1 MSLIETMNVISLIIC
16 LAMLAVGKKLEVNHE
31 EECT

>member
-1 MSLIETMNVISLIIC
+1 MEFLNIANIISIIIC
-16 LAMLAVGKKLEVNHE
+16 LAMLVVSKKLEVNHE

>member
-1 MSLIETMNVISLIIC
+1 MNLIETMNIISLIIC

-31 EECT
+31 ECA

>member
-1 MSLIETMNVISLIIC
+1 MEFLNAMNIISIIIC
-16 LAMLAVGKKLEVNHE
+16 LVMLAVGKKLEVNHE